1 MNEDSEP
8 PAVEIKPNDD
18 DNSGRVPF
26 TALLIGVFW
35 LLLPAVQYIGAAERT
50 EMVVNPSYSPGALG
64 ALDLTP
70 WYVIL
75 VGATALYAG
84 IGLLQQFIHGRAAN
98 SRIGAANSW
107 SAAQSTV
114 KYEILERAGDG
125 AFFQILKTR
134 DKNHGP
140 RGCHQSP

>member
-50 EMVVNPSYSPGALG
+50 EDGGQSELLPGRSGSARPYSPGTSYWLAPRPSMPG
-64 ALDLTP
+64 
-70 WYVIL
+70 
-75 VGATALYAG
+75 
-84 IGLLQQFIHGRAAN
+84 
-98 SRIGAANSW
+98 
-107 SAAQSTV
+107 SAYSTV
-114 KYEILERAGDG
+114 THGACSQLTNRSRKSLVSRTIDSKYEILERAGDG
-125 AFFQILKTR
+125 AFFKSSRRGIK
-134 DKNHGP
+134 P
-140 RGCHQSP
+140 RAAWLPSSP